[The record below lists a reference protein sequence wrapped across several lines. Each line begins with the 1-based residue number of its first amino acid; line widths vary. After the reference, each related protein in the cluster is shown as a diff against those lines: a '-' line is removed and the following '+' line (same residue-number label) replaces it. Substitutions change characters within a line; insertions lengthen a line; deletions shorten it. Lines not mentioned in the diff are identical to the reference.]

1 MFVRFRQSRLRL
13 QVSLLE
19 TRRIDGKVRNE
30 HVANL
35 GSVEMPATVACRLA
49 FWARLHERLAKL
61 SNRADAATQG
71 KILGNIHA
79 RIPMVTLDEQRA
91 LQLENA
97 EADEKWWTGLQDIGQ
112 SQVSGH
118 KELVATTEQAIA
130 SGEAEIAKA
139 TAKVVA
145 AKNRVERIK
154 RGEDVPGGL
163 GKPHT
168 RQDFERELIK
178 AGFTK
183 SQLRHCSALAE
194 LTPEE
199 DDFREAMDEIHR
211 ARHRSEHATIARL
224 LRKKRSK
231 ERGQ

>member
-30 HVANL
+30 HVASL
-35 GSVEMPATVACRLA
+35 GSVEMPATVASRLA
-49 FWARLHERLAKL
+49 FWARLHDRLAKL
-61 SNRADAATQG
+61 SNRIDAATQG
-71 KILGNIHA
+71 KILGNVHA
-79 RIPMVTLDEQRA
+79 RIPMVMLDEQRG

-97 EADEKWWTGLQDIGQ
+97 EADEKLWTGLQDFSQ

-118 KELVATTEQAIA
+118 KELVATAEQAIA
-130 SGEAEIAKA
+130 TGEAEIAKA
-139 TAKVVA
+139 TAKAVA

-168 RQDFERELIK
+168 REDWERELIK

-183 SQLRHCSALAE
+183 SDLRHCVALAE
-194 LTPEE
+194 LAESD
-199 DDFREAMDEIHR
+199 DDFQKVQDEITR
-211 ARHRSEHATIARL
+211 ARHRSEHATVARL
-224 LRKKRSK
+224 LRKKRREKSP
-231 ERGQ
+231 

>member
-19 TRRIDGKVRNE
+19 TRRINGKVRNE
-30 HVANL
+30 HVASL
-35 GSVEMPATVACRLA
+35 GSVEMPATAASRLA
-49 FWARLHERLAKL
+49 FWARLHDRLAKL
-61 SNRADAATQG
+61 SNRLDATAQG
-71 KILGNIHA
+71 KILGDVHA

-118 KELVATTEQAIA
+118 KELVATAEQAIA

-145 AKNRVERIK
+145 AKNRVER
-154 RGEDVPGGL
+154 
-163 GKPHT
+163 
-168 RQDFERELIK
+168 
-178 AGFTK
+178 
-183 SQLRHCSALAE
+183 
-194 LTPEE
+194 
-199 DDFREAMDEIHR
+199 
-211 ARHRSEHATIARL
+211 
-224 LRKKRSK
+224 
-231 ERGQ
+231 